1 MADAITVDE
10 LYAGIEQ
17 AETGHL
23 NPGMARYVRTSAST
37 EGSSAFGP
45 VQMTKKILS
54 GVGYSDIKFTDE
66 EDAFVQNV
74 LIPQANK
81 FLKYGNEPKLEG
93 YDIKYDYSDNDIPGS
108 GVGDFTPAD
117 TTMYKQVAKKVMAY
131 EFGPMRAK
139 GNVDTFIRNWRGAP
153 EFDENG
159 KDGNIIKGDDR
170 YYKEVRSKLGINN
183 KAFDAM
189 LDSTSSTPALDIIK
203 LELTK

>member
-1 MADAITVDE
+1 MEITIDD
-10 LYAGIEQ
+10 LYAGIEE

-23 NPGMARYVRTSAST
+23 NPGMDRYVRTSAST

-139 GNVDTFIRNWRGAP
+139 GDVDTFIQNWRGKS
-153 EFDENG
+153 EQ
-159 KDGNIIKGDDR
+159 DDPR
-170 YYKEVRSKLGINN
+170 YYKAVRSKLEVNN

>member
-1 MADAITVDE
+1 MADAVTIDE
-10 LYAGIEQ
+10 LYAGIEE

-23 NPGMARYVRTSAST
+23 NPGMDRYIRTSAST

-45 VQMTKKILS
+45 VQMPKKILI
-54 GVGYSDIKFTDE
+54 GPGYSDMKFTKE
-66 EDAFVQNV
+66 EDSFIQKV

-93 YDIKYDYSDNDIPGS
+93 YDIKYDYSDKDIPGS

-131 EFGPMRAK
+131 EFGPMRAD
-139 GNVDTFIRNWRGAP
+139 GDVDTFIQNWRG
-153 EFDENG
+153 ESEE
-159 KDGNIIKGDDR
+159 DDPR
-170 YYKEVRSKLGINN
+170 YYEAVRSKLGIDN

-189 LDSTSSTPALDIIK
+189 LDSTSSTPALDAMK
-203 LELTK
+203 LDLSN